1 MQGFSPIIATS
12 SLKHAGYL
20 TSIGATH
27 VLDRSLP
34 SADVLAELPMLTAG
48 QPVVYAFD
56 AISAPETQHLAY
68 DALAAGGAMVT
79 THPFSG
85 AILADKEQRD
95 GGSKKV
101 ARPYASVQRP
111 GNVKLG
117 VELYARLTEW
127 LEKGLL
133 VVSIVYWLC
142 CDSVGLN

>member
-1 MQGFSPIIATS
+1 M
-12 SLKHAGYL
+12 
-20 TSIGATH
+20 
-27 VLDRSLP
+27 
-34 SADVLAELPMLTAG
+34 
-48 QPVVYAFD
+48 YAFD